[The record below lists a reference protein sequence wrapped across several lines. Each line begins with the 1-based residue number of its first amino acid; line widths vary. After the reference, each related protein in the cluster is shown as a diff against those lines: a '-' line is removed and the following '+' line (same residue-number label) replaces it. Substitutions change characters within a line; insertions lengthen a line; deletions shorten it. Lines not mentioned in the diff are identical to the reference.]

1 MFSLLLSGLGKRLVW
16 ISMILAFLWL
26 MYAWAIGIL

>member
-1 MFSLLLSGLGKRLVW
+1 MFSLLLSGLSKRLVW
-16 ISMILAFLWL
+16 ISMILAVLWL

>member
-1 MFSLLLSGLGKRLVW
+1 MVSLLLSGLGKRLVW
-16 ISMILAFLWL
+16 ISIILAVLWL

>member
-16 ISMILAFLWL
+16 TSMILAVLWL

>member
-16 ISMILAFLWL
+16 ISMILAVLWL

>member
-16 ISMILAFLWL
+16 ISMILAVLWL
-26 MYAWAIGIL
+26 IYAWAIGIL

>member
-1 MFSLLLSGLGKRLVW
+1 MVSLLLSGLGKRLVW
-16 ISMILAFLWL
+16 ISIILALLWL

>member
-16 ISMILAFLWL
+16 ISIILAVLWL